1 VGPDIPF
8 TAGARASFFLPELPG
23 YQAYPGSDLDGMYD
37 YPCSYSPES
46 SECRLTG
53 STEEIAHICSADP
66 RCKGFVYIPTEI
78 GLTAKPLGI
87 LKGGASMEVISPA
100 FLVVNPSTA
109 VYLQEATFNEVV
121 SEGNASS
128 LLGGSGQYTN
138 ATDNNNS
145 SSTSNAMI
153 GWMALSVALAIL
165 FAGIAIIAVAFA
177 VMAHRRAKAQ
187 DKRSSA
193 LLQQFG
199 SSSCSGSP
207 PLSGTDT
214 LNLCCSCGQPRT
226 KYIDGPNPGSDV
238 GCKID
243 DASKKNNPSAESS
256 PHSDAPLH

>member
-177 VMAHRRAKAQ
+177 VMAHRRAKVQ
-187 DKRSSA
+187 DKRSSPRSSVILPSVPRFCH
-193 LLQQFG
+193 LL
-199 SSSCSGSP
+199 
-207 PLSGTDT
+207 PLFLLFFSE
-214 LNLCCSCGQPRT
+214 LML
-226 KYIDGPNPGSDV
+226 
-238 GCKID
+238 
-243 DASKKNNPSAESS
+243 APSADLSES
-256 PHSDAPLH
+256 PGYERFIIKYLNQ